1 MTTRR
6 LFLKNI
12 VLLSSLSL
20 ASCGWRL
27 AEVRTNSN
35 NKGSRDQL
43 DIYTWTQYVDQELF
57 KTFNAETG
65 IKVLSDVYDSNE
77 VMLNKLQAGGG
88 GTYSVIY
95 PSDYMV
101 QKMVEKGL
109 LIELNH
115 QRLTAID
122 NLFPHFQNPSYDPN
136 NRYSLPFNWGT
147 TGLIYNSEILKN
159 PPEDWEYLWQNQ
171 QQLNNKIT
179 LLNDVREVM
188 GAVLKMLG
196 YSYNSKNE
204 TEVKQAYEKLKA
216 LKGAIAAF
224 DTDAWR
230 NQIVAGDLLLSMC
243 YSSDAVKITQ
253 ENPKFKYVVP
263 KSGSSLWT
271 DTVVIP

>member
-6 LFLKNI
+6 LFIKNI

-27 AEVRTNSN
+27 AEVRANSN
-35 NKGSRDQL
+35 NTGSRDQL

-109 LIELNH
+109 LIEL
-115 QRLTAID
+115 
-122 NLFPHFQNPSYDPN
+122 
-136 NRYSLPFNWGT
+136 
-147 TGLIYNSEILKN
+147 
-159 PPEDWEYLWQNQ
+159 
-171 QQLNNKIT
+171 
-179 LLNDVREVM
+179 
-188 GAVLKMLG
+188 
-196 YSYNSKNE
+196 
-204 TEVKQAYEKLKA
+204 
-216 LKGAIAAF
+216 
-224 DTDAWR
+224 
-230 NQIVAGDLLLSMC
+230 
-243 YSSDAVKITQ
+243 
-253 ENPKFKYVVP
+253 
-263 KSGSSLWT
+263 
-271 DTVVIP
+271 